1 MTALKN
7 LGKLETGKTL
17 APVLVTVMD
26 GDAMGQYQSYVQA
39 LRNAG
44 IRAEM
49 YQGNWKKFPNQL
61 RYADKRDCPI
71 AIIQGSDERDAGK
84 IQIKDMI
91 EGKRQ
96 AAAIESNEE
105 YRAAR
110 PGQFEINEADLVT
123 EVQKLLAEQSGAQ

>member
-1 MTALKN
+1 
-7 LGKLETGKTL
+7 
-17 APVLVTVMD
+17 MD

-61 RYADKRDCPI
+61 RYADKRGCPI
-71 AIIQGSDERDAGK
+71 CIIQGSDEREAGK
-84 IQIKDMI
+84 IQLKDMI
-91 EGKRQ
+91 EGKKE

-110 PGQFEINEADLVT
+110 PGQFEIAEVDLVE
-123 EVQKLLAEQSGAQ
+123 EVKKLLAAQSE